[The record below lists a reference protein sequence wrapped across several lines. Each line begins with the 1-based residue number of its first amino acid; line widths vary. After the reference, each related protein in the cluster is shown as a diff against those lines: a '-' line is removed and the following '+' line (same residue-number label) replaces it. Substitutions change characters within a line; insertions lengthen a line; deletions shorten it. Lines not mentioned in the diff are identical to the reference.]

1 MVLPSP
7 ALDDRRFQDF
17 VDDAKRFVQRRCPE
31 WTDHNVSDPGVTL
44 IEAFATIADQLV
56 YRMNRVPE
64 RHHIALLDLL
74 GVRLFAATPAR
85 VDVTCWL
92 SAPQREPVVVPA
104 GTEVATRRV
113 PGEQPIIFATTTDAV
128 MPAVELVEVRSLDAD
143 GTVRE
148 HGANLQA
155 TRQVSAFQ
163 TTPALGDAL
172 LLGLSDAAPAC
183 AIALRLACQVEGLGV
198 DPDAPPLLWEAWDG
212 TDWAPCDVDRDETGG
227 LNKSGDVVL
236 HLPPTHT
243 THLIGG
249 LRAGW
254 LRARVI
260 EPPFGRTPYT
270 TTPTLSAA
278 TAYVIGATV
287 EAVHAERVPTEP
299 LGQSEGIAG
308 QRFSASRTPV
318 LDAGEG
324 IVLEVGGADGWVTW
338 QRVPDFADSGPHDR
352 HFVLDGTTG
361 LVELGPQVRWPD
373 GSVRQYG
380 AIPPPGAPVRLR
392 SYLTGGGAAGN
403 VRAHAIEVLRSSIPY
418 VSRVDNRR
426 PARGGQDAE
435 DLPNAR
441 LRGAQMLR
449 SNGRCVT
456 AEDYEHVARS
466 AAPELARVRCVPA
479 DGDDANAVRLLVVP
493 SMSADA
499 GRVPFDALRPSEE
512 SLQRVAEAVD
522 ARRVLGARVLVEPP
536 VYQGVTVVTKVRPRS
551 GVAAEH
557 VEEECRAALYRFLNP
572 VGGGPEGEG
581 WPFGRPVQYGEIFA
595 VLQRVPDVDIVDD
608 VRLFPADPVTGQ
620 RGEPT
625 QRVELA
631 PNALVFS
638 FDHQVRV
645 TT

>member
-1 MVLPSP
+1 M
-7 ALDDRRFQDF
+7 
-17 VDDAKRFVQRRCPE
+17 
-31 WTDHNVSDPGVTL
+31 
-44 IEAFATIADQLV
+44 
-56 YRMNRVPE
+56 
-64 RHHIALLDLL
+64 
-74 GVRLFAATPAR
+74 
-85 VDVTCWL
+85 
-92 SAPQREPVVVPA
+92 
-104 GTEVATRRV
+104 
-113 PGEQPIIFATTTDAV
+113 PGEQPIIFATTADAV
-128 MPAVELVEVRSLDAD
+128 MPAVELLEIRSLDAD

-148 HGANLQA
+148 HGTNLQA
-155 TRQVSAFQ
+155 TRQVAAFQ
-163 TTPALGDAL
+163 AAPALGDAL
-172 LLGLSDAAPAC
+172 LFGLSDAAPSC
-183 AIALRLACQVEGLGV
+183 AVALRLACQVEGLGV

-212 TDWAPCDVDRDETGG
+212 TTWAPCDVDRDDTGG

-236 HLPPTHT
+236 HLPPTHS
-243 THLIGG
+243 THLVGG

-299 LGQSEGIAG
+299 LGESEGVAG
-308 QRFSASRTPV
+308 QRFSTSRTPV
-318 LDAGEG
+318 LDAGDG
-324 IVLEVGGADGWVTW
+324 LVLEVGGSDGWVAW
-338 QRVPDFADSGPHDR
+338 ERVPDFADSEPADR

-361 LVELGPQVRWPD
+361 LVELGPQIRWPD

-380 AIPPPGAPVRLR
+380 AIPPHGAPLRLR

-403 VRAHAIEVLRSSIPY
+403 VRAHAIEVLRTSIPY

-435 DLPNAR
+435 DLPNVR

-479 DGDDANAVRLLVVP
+479 AAEWTTQAQRSGAEESTTMSSGGDGADANAVRLLVVP
-493 SMSADA
+493 AMSVDA
-499 GRVPFDALRPSEE
+499 GRVPFDALRPSDE

-522 ARRVLGARVLVEPP
+522 GRRVLGARVLVEPP
-536 VYQGVTVVTKVRPRS
+536 VYQGVTVVTKVRPRP
-551 GVAAEH
+551 GVAAEQ

-625 QRVELA
+625 QRIELA